1 MEKNTNRGASVGM
14 LYLYTFLSFIIINCF
29 IFNIEKI
36 AGFIIDLGVNSDVQ
50 NKIELLIFG
59 SSQL

>member
-1 MEKNTNRGASVGM
+1 MKKNTNRGASVGM
-14 LYLYTFLSFIIINCF
+14 LYLYTFLSFIFINCF
-29 IFNIEKI
+29 IFNIEGI